1 MREAE
6 TLREGKLTPIVAPP
20 TLKPRESEGP
30 RLTPRV
36 GGGAPR
42 LKPRAAIKQTYTMKP
57 KATPTMRDSEVTMQH
72 ATYVMA
78 PQREVAMR
86 QSISLLLDRGV
97 TRLMEQGQAKP
108 RKVFYM
114 PTVQLEKPVFA
125 VVSQEQFDPDNN
137 FNADQAYEWTTSSD
151 KVLEDAIDAAKE
163 QQNDAYTD
171 IVWTQNA
178 EIVLVGVDGKHYT
191 GQIEDE
197 DIQDFVDE
205 VSHASSDPDSK
216 WEKKEVRVTWHPDD
230 EPEFM
235 NVPDSIS
242 YGELAEQWGVT
253 PDQFEVRVVMI
264 RDGHNSSLGYTTPL
278 SAYSGKY
285 DKWELTGHYISEFS
299 HREQIEGASPLIKFY
314 DAFPDVEMEPFGET
328 EPPDWKD

>member
-1 MREAE
+1 MSRD
-6 TLREGKLTPIVAPP
+6 
-20 TLKPRESEGP
+20 SWS
-30 RLTPRV
+30 
-36 GGGAPR
+36 
-42 LKPRAAIKQTYTMKP
+42 RARPSLARCSTCPQCNWRSRCSPWSATSSSTRTTTS
-57 KATPTMRDSEVTMQH
+57 TPTRRTSGARPT
-72 ATYVMA
+72 
-78 PQREVAMR
+78 
-86 QSISLLLDRGV
+86 
-97 TRLMEQGQAKP
+97 TR
-108 RKVFYM
+108 
-114 PTVQLEKPVFA
+114 
-125 VVSQEQFDPDNN
+125 S
-137 FNADQAYEWTTSSD
+137 
-151 KVLEDAIDAAKE
+151 LEDAIDAAKE

-235 NVPDSIS
+235 NVPDSIT

-278 SAYSGKY
+278 SAYTGKY

-299 HREQIEGASPLIKFY
+299 HESRSRARLP
-314 DAFPDVEMEPFGET
+314 
-328 EPPDWKD
+328 